1 MTILMRAALMLC
13 SASMTSCM
21 NRPASGVNYN
31 LPVLNPQDQPC
42 VKHVVLTGCD
52 DQKPPKCKSAKI
64 VYHLGCEQLE
74 AK

>member
-1 MTILMRAALMLC
+1 MTALMMTVLMLC
-13 SASMTSCM
+13 LVSASCM
-21 NRPASGVNYN
+21 NRPVSGLNYN

-42 VKHVVLTGCD
+42 VKRVVLTGCD

-64 VYHLGCEQLE
+64 VYHFGCEQLE